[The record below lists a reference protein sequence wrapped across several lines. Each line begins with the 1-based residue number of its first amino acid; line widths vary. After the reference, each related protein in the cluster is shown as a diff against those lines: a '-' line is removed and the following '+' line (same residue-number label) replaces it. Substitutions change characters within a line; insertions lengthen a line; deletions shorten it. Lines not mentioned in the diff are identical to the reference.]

1 MTHKEKALDYFDR
14 KFHCSQAVLA
24 AFAPE
29 CGLTEEQALK
39 LGACFGSGMRK
50 GEVCGAC
57 TGALM
62 VLGALYGQYDKADPD
77 SRIRANEVNDKMM
90 ERFAKVCGSYICND
104 LLGCDV
110 STLEG
115 RKYCLDNNLFTEFC
129 PKMVA
134 NAVDVLEQ
142 IIVET
147 NSEKV
152 YLSEFC
158 DVFYVEEKNVVLVHW
173 KKYCEL
179 EQNRMPL
186 ELALNVIKDH
196 PGCNY
201 VADTRD
207 GFEDIPLDTKWVA
220 DYFMPKAKE
229 YGCEVIHFI
238 IDSDNSLREELE
250 GQEKDSSELLE
261 FRYIFGM
268 DEI

>member
-24 AFAPE
+24 AYASE

-77 SRIRANEVNDKMM
+77 SRTRANEDNDKMM
-90 ERFAKVCGSYICND
+90 ERFAKVSGSYICND

-110 STLEG
+110 ATPEG
-115 RKYCLDNNLFTEFC
+115 RQFCFDNNLFTEFC
-129 PKMVA
+129 PEMVA

-147 NSEKV
+147 NSEKNTAA
-152 YLSEFC
+152 E
-158 DVFYVEEKNVVLVHW
+158 
-173 KKYCEL
+173 
-179 EQNRMPL
+179 
-186 ELALNVIKDH
+186 
-196 PGCNY
+196 
-201 VADTRD
+201 
-207 GFEDIPLDTKWVA
+207 
-220 DYFMPKAKE
+220 
-229 YGCEVIHFI
+229 
-238 IDSDNSLREELE
+238 
-250 GQEKDSSELLE
+250 
-261 FRYIFGM
+261 
-268 DEI
+268 